1 MFPTVVSKLAP
12 QAEPLH
18 RWSVRLEA
26 VSVGI
31 SDTPPYFSSLG
42 PPPNRKQNGPPHPG
56 RKHCVRVIN
65 ICFSKTKFLLWG
77 LVFEKQDKLLEMPE
91 T

>member
-42 PPPNRKQNGPPHPG
+42 PPTNRKKMAPTPWE
-56 RKHCVRVIN
+56 
-65 ICFSKTKFLLWG
+65 KTVSGSLIFVFQKQILALG
-77 LVFEKQDKLLEMPE
+77 LVFEKQDNLLEMPE